1 MSKVSELL
9 LLMAFVLTVTVAVL
23 TSGEIAGKP
32 AAPPLPATVTVE
44 VPNRLLPAGMAEHE
58 VRIDVL
64 EPLPFADIVAR
75 VAELVGFEA
84 VIEERP
90 GRVFR
95 GGAVLDPPV
104 PFGLAMTG
112 TLPAVLDE
120 LARMSGYDWTWSGGR
135 LAFFRYGDIEQRAG
149 ERLPG
154 GIVVD
159 LLAAVAK
166 GEAEEL
172 AAQVEGALELD
183 GGLDPA
189 SRTAGE
195 ASGAVAALEGQ
206 AAPAEG
212 EPGWSA
218 PPVWEVDPDRYQTVE
233 GVLHA
238 WAGRVGWRVAWQSER
253 QFQLGAGAVFDGA
266 EDEQEGFLKAA
277 DALLAVAPMRRSLA
291 ATVYPNRWLVIRDIR
306 GEAR

>member
-1 MSKVSELL
+1 MRRNAGLGLL
-9 LLMAFVLTVTVAVL
+9 LAAA
-23 TSGEIAGKP
+23 IAGLSP
-32 AAPPLPATVTVE
+32 AHAGAEGAVAPLPATVTVE
-44 VPNRLLPAGMAEHE
+44 VPNRLLPAGMAERE

-75 VAELVGFEA
+75 VAELAGFEA

-112 TLPAVLDE
+112 KVPAVLDE
-120 LARMSGYDWTWSGGR
+120 LARLSGYDWTWSEGR

-154 GIVVD
+154 GIAVD
-159 LLAAVAK
+159 LLAALAK
-166 GEAEEL
+166 GEADEL
-172 AAQVEGALELD
+172 AAQVDGALELD

-189 SRTAGE
+189 SRAAGA
-195 ASGAVAALEGQ
+195 ASGAVAAPEGQ
-206 AAPAEG
+206 ATPAE
-212 EPGWSA
+212 EDAVRSA
-218 PPVWEVDPDRYQTVE
+218 PPVWEVDPERHKTVE
-233 GVLHA
+233 GVLQA

-253 QFQLGAGAVFDGA
+253 QFRVGAGAVFDGDG
-266 EDEQEGFLKAA
+266 DEQEGFLKAA
-277 DALLAVAPMRRSLA
+277 DALLSVAPMRRLLL
-291 ATVYPNRWLVIRDIR
+291 ATVYPNRWLVIRDIG
-306 GEAR
+306 GEAQ